1 MPSPEKARGEERLT
15 PALRLRVRTVE
26 PLNKS
31 RAGATE
37 ACRAW
42 GLFGGSLAGGLQEP
56 GRVLGCA
63 VQPHFEMQVR
73 TGGAP
78 SRAHRGNSL
87 APDYQ
92 VTLFDEQH
100 RAVRVTSQQ
109 PVTMVDLDHLTI
121 LRMNVREDDLAA
133 RGSDDRGA
141 GLGGK
146 IQTFVKTLL
155 AREWIDAPAVAR
167 RKPTAVHR
175 SQRRQEF
182 LVDRAV
188 DEQRL
193 EYPELIGS
201 LFNLARQRS
210 EQRAELVD
218 RQVARQRRRRAAAA
232 GRLSRFRR
240 RRQVLRLQPRHLGEP
255 LAQTV
260 ELQQLCLQLSKLD
273 RHRVKM
279 PLNNLLSATRFLS
292 LVIEKDRLQ
301 QRMVDRGRVA
311 QRDIVEKQSEGQE
324 QHQQAEAPE
333 GPVPPVQRER
343 SGPRHSAG
351 HDDDIQVTFLRSCP
365 KSDPHAPAGTYTF
378 C

>member
-73 TGGAP
+73 AGSAP
-78 SRAHRGNSL
+78 GRAHGGNSL

-100 RAVRVTSQQ
+100 RAMRITSYQ

-121 LRMNVREDDLAA
+121 LRMNVREDDFAA
-133 RGSDDRGA
+133 RGRDDRGA

-146 IQTFVKTLL
+146 VQAFVKTLL
-155 AREWIDAPAVAR
+155 ARERIDAPAVAR
-167 RKPTAVHR
+167 RKPAAVYR
-175 SQRRQEF
+175 GERRQEF
-182 LVDRAV
+182 LIDRAA

-201 LFNLARQRS
+201 LFDLTRQCS
-210 EQRAELVD
+210 EQPAELVD
-218 RQVARQRRRRAAAA
+218 RQFMRQRWRRTAAG

-240 RRQVLRLQPRHLGEP
+240 RRQILR
-255 LAQTV
+255 
-260 ELQQLCLQLSKLD
+260 
-273 RHRVKM
+273 
-279 PLNNLLSATRFLS
+279 F
-292 LVIEKDRLQ
+292 
-301 QRMVDRGRVA
+301 
-311 QRDIVEKQSEGQE
+311 QS
-324 QHQQAEAPE
+324 
-333 GPVPPVQRER
+333 
-343 SGPRHSAG
+343 
-351 HDDDIQVTFLRSCP
+351 
-365 KSDPHAPAGTYTF
+365 
-378 C
+378 